1 MDKTQYH
8 PTPAATYHRR
18 EKDMQYNRS
27 QVMRRAWNTYHDAR
41 RHGMWIS
48 FSDCLRKAWAAV
60 KTAVRNAAIVAAAKA
75 AAGITET
82 IDTWY
87 GWKEAGREVLH
98 GSKAVFQVVLEK
110 VSQPGKVYTASYFTL
125 SQTTAEE
132 QPPKAA

>member
-1 MDKTQYH
+1 
-8 PTPAATYHRR
+8 
-18 EKDMQYNRS
+18 MQYNRS

-48 FSDCLRKAWAAV
+48 FSECLRKAWAAV
-60 KTAVRNAAIVAAAKA
+60 KTAVRNAAIIEAAKA